1 MQFLIWQCLYGKGQ
15 NKYGGGEVM
24 QDTELIEKVAEKN
37 GTSKVEAAKAVN
49 AVIGAMAET
58 LKKGEKISLLELG
71 SFAIRE
77 RKERNGYN
85 PNSKENMVI
94 PAKKVVKFSI
104 GKYFF
109 D

>member
-1 MQFLIWQCLYGKGQ
+1 M
-15 NKYGGGEVM
+15 NKR
-24 QDTELIEKVAEKN
+24 ELIEKVAEKN

-49 AVIGAMAET
+49 AVIGTMAET

-77 RKERNGYN
+77 RN

>member
-1 MQFLIWQCLYGKGQ
+1 
-15 NKYGGGEVM
+15 
-24 QDTELIEKVAEKN
+24 
-37 GTSKVEAAKAVN
+37 
-49 AVIGAMAET
+49 MAET

>member
-1 MQFLIWQCLYGKGQ
+1 M
-15 NKYGGGEVM
+15 NKR
-24 QDTELIEKVAEKN
+24 ELIEKVAEKN
-37 GTSKVEAAKAVN
+37 GTSKVEA
-49 AVIGAMAET
+49 

>member
-1 MQFLIWQCLYGKGQ
+1 M
-15 NKYGGGEVM
+15 NKR
-24 QDTELIEKVAEKN
+24 ELIEKVAEKN

-49 AVIGAMAET
+49 AVIGTMAET

-77 RKERNGYN
+77 RKERN

>member
-1 MQFLIWQCLYGKGQ
+1 M
-15 NKYGGGEVM
+15 NKR
-24 QDTELIEKVAEKN
+24 ELIEKVAEKN
-37 GTSKVEAAKAVN
+37 GTR
-49 AVIGAMAET
+49 AET

>member
-1 MQFLIWQCLYGKGQ
+1 M
-15 NKYGGGEVM
+15 NKR
-24 QDTELIEKVAEKN
+24 ELIEKVAEKN

-49 AVIGAMAET
+49 AVI
-58 LKKGEKISLLELG
+58 
-71 SFAIRE
+71 AIRE

>member
-1 MQFLIWQCLYGKGQ
+1 M
-15 NKYGGGEVM
+15 NKR
-24 QDTELIEKVAEKN
+24 ELIEKVAEKN

-49 AVIGAMAET
+49 AVIGTMAET

-71 SFAIRE
+71 SFAIR
-77 RKERNGYN
+77 ERNGYN

>member
-1 MQFLIWQCLYGKGQ
+1 M
-15 NKYGGGEVM
+15 NKR
-24 QDTELIEKVAEKN
+24 ELIEKVAEKN
-37 GTSKVEAAKAVN
+37 GT
-49 AVIGAMAET
+49 MAET

>member
-1 MQFLIWQCLYGKGQ
+1 M
-15 NKYGGGEVM
+15 NKR
-24 QDTELIEKVAEKN
+24 ELIEKVAEKI
-37 GTSKVEAAKAVN
+37 GT
-49 AVIGAMAET
+49 MAET

>member
-1 MQFLIWQCLYGKGQ
+1 M
-15 NKYGGGEVM
+15 NKR
-24 QDTELIEKVAEKN
+24 ELIEKVAEKN

-49 AVIGAMAET
+49 AVIRTMAET
-58 LKKGEKISLLELG
+58 LKKGEKISLLKLG
-71 SFAIRE
+71 SFTIRE
-77 RKERNGYN
+77 R
-85 PNSKENMVI
+85 KENMVI

>member
-1 MQFLIWQCLYGKGQ
+1 MP
-15 NKYGGGEVM
+15 
-24 QDTELIEKVAEKN
+24 
-37 GTSKVEAAKAVN
+37 
-49 AVIGAMAET
+49 VIGTMAET

>member
-1 MQFLIWQCLYGKGQ
+1 M
-15 NKYGGGEVM
+15 NKR
-24 QDTELIEKVAEKN
+24 ELIEKVAEKN

-49 AVIGAMAET
+49 AVIGSMAET
-58 LKKGEKISLLELG
+58 LKNGEKISLLELG
-71 SFAIRE
+71 SFSIRN
-77 RKERNGYN
+77 RKERHGYN

-94 PAKKVVKFSI
+94 QAKKVVKFSI

>member
-1 MQFLIWQCLYGKGQ
+1 M
-15 NKYGGGEVM
+15 NKR
-24 QDTELIEKVAEKN
+24 ELIEKVAKKTEPVRLKRL
-37 GTSKVEAAKAVN
+37 KAVN

-104 GKYFF
+104 GKILF
-109 D
+109 

>member
-1 MQFLIWQCLYGKGQ
+1 M
-15 NKYGGGEVM
+15 NKR
-24 QDTELIEKVAEKN
+24 ELIEKVAEKN
-37 GTSKVEAAKAVN
+37 GTSKVEAAKDVN

-58 LKKGEKISLLELG
+58 LKKCEKISLLELG

>member
-1 MQFLIWQCLYGKGQ
+1 M
-15 NKYGGGEVM
+15 NKR
-24 QDTELIEKVAEKN
+24 ELIEKVAEKN
-37 GTSKVEAAKAVN
+37 GTSKVEAA
-49 AVIGAMAET
+49 
-58 LKKGEKISLLELG
+58 KKGEKISLLELG

>member
-1 MQFLIWQCLYGKGQ
+1 M
-15 NKYGGGEVM
+15 NKR
-24 QDTELIEKVAEKN
+24 ELIEKVAEKN

-77 RKERNGYN
+77 RRNAT
-85 PNSKENMVI
+85 VI
-94 PAKKVVKFSI
+94 TRIARKTW
-104 GKYFF
+104 
-109 D
+109 